1 MRKHLLIFL
10 TAAIV
15 LMLTIPVSAA
25 ESGMTMSDVT
35 VQEEE
40 TVYVVVS
47 FTGDVTGSGVGITY
61 SYDETLLKII
71 PEECSWCRKG
81 LLSDFSKT
89 GKEAVWAVDSAS
101 SLSGDFCVLAFRV
114 LSPDFTQ
121 TEVRCKASVK
131 GGSADAESFEA
142 SAVITKICDH
152 SFSPWSSGGTLGHS
166 RVCEKCKQSEFQS
179 HTMDQGVLT
188 QDRENPDIYTKV
200 YSCTVCG
207 WSRSEPAAGQWNP
220 PTVPSQPDI
229 PETTVPIP
237 TYTEPT
243 RETVPRPT
251 NETVPQPSE
260 HTHTPQQ
267 TRPAEDLPTV
277 PDQPKDYNSGA
288 ENRQPGVSGGITPAP
303 GDSDHDGHSHSSPL
317 ETMPIAVPIETD
329 PTEAGHNHTG
339 DGAPVGS
346 GSPLVSAL
354 LAAAAAAVI
363 GAAIWFGVRKR
374 K

>member
-15 LMLTIPVSAA
+15 LMLTMPVSAA
-25 ESGMTMSDVT
+25 ESGMIMTDVT

-40 TVYVVVS
+40 TAYVVVS
-47 FTGDVTGSGVGITY
+47 FSGDVTGSGVGITY
-61 SYDETLLKII
+61 SYDETLLKAL
-71 PEECSWCRKG
+71 PEECSWCQKA

-89 GKEAVWAVDSAS
+89 GKEAVWAVDSAR
-101 SLSGDFCVLAFRV
+101 SLTGDFCVLAFRV

-131 GGSADAESFEA
+131 GGSSDAESFEA

-152 SFSPWSSGGTLGHS
+152 SFGPWSSGGTLGHS
-166 RVCEKCKQSEFQS
+166 RVCETCKQSEFQS

-188 QDRENPDIYTKV
+188 QDRENPDTYTKV
-200 YSCTVCG
+200 YTCTVCG
-207 WSRSEPAAGQWNP
+207 WSRSEPAAAPWNP

-237 TYTEPT
+237 TYPQPT
-243 RETVPRPT
+243 YETVPRPT
-251 NETVPQPSE
+251 NETVPQPTE

-267 TRPAEDLPTV
+267 TRPADTRPTLPN
-277 PDQPKDYNSGA
+277 QPMDFNSGA
-288 ENRQPGVSGGITPAP
+288 ANLQPGSTGGVILTPGTDEHA
-303 GDSDHDGHSHSSPL
+303 GHTHDSPL
-317 ETMPIAVPIETD
+317 ETMPIAVPIETSS
-329 PTEAGHNHTG
+329 TEAGHNHTG
-339 DGAPVGS
+339 EGAPGES
-346 GSPLVSAL
+346 GSPLVPAL
-354 LAAAAAAVI
+354 LAVAAAAVI
-363 GAAIWFGVRKR
+363 GAAIWLGVRKR